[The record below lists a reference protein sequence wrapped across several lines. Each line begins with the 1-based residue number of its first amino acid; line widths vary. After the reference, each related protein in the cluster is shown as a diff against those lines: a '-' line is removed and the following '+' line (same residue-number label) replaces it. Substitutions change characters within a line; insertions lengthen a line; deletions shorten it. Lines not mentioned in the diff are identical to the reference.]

1 MTRTRKT
8 PAAAL
13 RPAPPPVSPSLPVSA
28 PTLVHRARPR
38 AVGVYDMTA
47 APWSDA
53 GKAGIVQKVVR
64 VDHVK
69 GHYLGLVAFDPLV
82 ASGLHQHQGVAT
94 SYVLEGS
101 LTDYAGTI
109 RRGEVGINFKGSTHD
124 AIPYERCLLAAR
136 LEGPVTYPPQD
147 GPIHR
152 LHAGARH
159 SAIVNHDPEV
169 MPDTNVMVEAL
180 PMAVTAVAGV
190 GRRLIFDYHRTGDDR
205 RLVQLQVLPGT
216 AIPAHRTT
224 DLVEWFVLAG
234 DVSVGDVTARGGSF
248 VCIEP
253 GTEAA
258 VSSRYGVLLL
268 AWSEGRVAWSD
279 GTTRPDLYGF

>member
-1 MTRTRKT
+1 MARTRKMQ
-8 PAAAL
+8 AAAV
-13 RPAPPPVSPSLPVSA
+13 RPAPPPTYSHPLPA
-28 PTLVHRARPR
+28 PTLVRRAR
-38 AVGVYDMTA
+38 AATVSVYDMTA
-47 APWSDA
+47 APWTEA
-53 GKAGIVQKVVR
+53 GKAGIAQKVVR
-64 VDHVK
+64 VDHAK

-159 SAIVNHDPEV
+159 SAIVNRAPEV

-205 RLVQLQVLPGT
+205 RLVQLQLLPGT

-224 DLVEWFVLAG
+224 ELVEWFVLAG
-234 DVSVGDVTARGGSF
+234 GVSIGDATARGGSF

-253 GTEAA
+253 GTEA
-258 VSSRYGVLLL
+258 VLSSRYGALLL
-268 AWSEGRVAWSD
+268 AWSEGRIAWSD
-279 GTTRPDLYGF
+279 GEARPDLYGF